1 MAAGDGGFSTQVGGF
16 NKNEVNEYIG
26 KISKEKKELEAELRE
41 AQEKLKKL
49 ENISDQADAKV
60 KQAQE
65 DCEKQIA
72 EANTQVRNE
81 RKKSEELILQI
92 DDLKRKLKNGGF
104 KGGSTGDADK
114 RAEEIINAANEKA
127 RKIIANAEKT
137 AASMSGGVSTKSVD
151 VNALMTLLNGFQST
165 VSNELQKLSAKASEV
180 LNTPVANIAVP
191 APAKSDNSMDAFFAN
206 IDEASSD
213 NDMNGFADMAAAE
226 PADNITA
233 PAAASDDMDME
244 YMNVAPLDD
253 PDIPKNEPND
263 DFSKDL
269 LAQSVPTSAL
279 NDAMQDLLN
288 SAAGDSSD
296 IKGNDDSVDFDM
308 GGDSANSGMS
318 DIDAM
323 NALLGQMSASL
334 ESAGGSAELDNEP
347 AEEPASS
354 TEDNPWASLQ
364 AQLDAMEKSGNY
376 GEDSTVSELEGET
389 ITDVPQ
395 APSADDANIWNFGS
409 SSSSDDDMSDDMSA
423 DIFGSF

>member
-49 ENISDQADAKV
+49 ENISDEADAKV

-65 DCEKQIA
+65 DCEKKIA

-104 KGGSTGDADK
+104 KSGSTGDADK

-151 VNALMTLLNGFQST
+151 VNALMTLLKGFQST

-191 APAKSDNSMDAFFAN
+191 APAKSDNSMDGFFSN
-206 IDEASSD
+206 IDEESSD
-213 NDMNGFADMAAAE
+213 NDMNGFADMTAAE
-226 PADNITA
+226 PAGDITA
-233 PAAASDDMDME
+233 PASNDMDME
-244 YMNVAPLDD
+244 DMNVAPLDD

-263 DFSKDL
+263 DFSRDL

-288 SAAGDSSD
+288 SASGSSD

-308 GGDSANSGMS
+308 GGDSADSGMS

-354 TEDNPWASLQ
+354 SDDNPWASLQ

-376 GEDSTVSELEGET
+376 GEDSTESEPEGET

-423 DIFGSF
+423 DLFGSF